1 MNSLHSW
8 CYYSKVFLGHEILT
22 PAVTKSY
29 SSFYLCSIHYLLKYL
44 LMFIL
49 KPFGLHLSFILYFS
63 CFFLCLGLLTSPCL
77 SQVILHRCQKTQ
89 EQWKFINSIG
99 KKILASPSIML
110 EKAIWKK
117 KHTGGQKKMIF
128 KGFLYISM
136 FECSFSRSDFFLSVS
151 IKTDTS
157 FAEGPF
163 FLLIHTMMQ
172 DVMKFCALC
181 SNQIWKSGREEIVK
195 KKKKGE

>member
-8 CYYSKVFLGHEILT
+8 CYYSKIFLGHEILT

-29 SSFYLCSIHYLLKYL
+29 SSFYLCSIHYLLKHL

-117 KHTGGQKKMIF
+117 KNTQ
-128 KGFLYISM
+128 
-136 FECSFSRSDFFLSVS
+136 ED
-151 IKTDTS
+151 
-157 FAEGPF
+157 
-163 FLLIHTMMQ
+163 
-172 DVMKFCALC
+172 
-181 SNQIWKSGREEIVK
+181 K
-195 KKKKGE
+195 KKWYLKDSSTFPCLNVHFHVQIFSCQLALKQTHPLLKVLSFYLSIQWCKMSWNFVHCAPIRFGNQEEKR

>member
-1 MNSLHSW
+1 
-8 CYYSKVFLGHEILT
+8 
-22 PAVTKSY
+22 
-29 SSFYLCSIHYLLKYL
+29 
-44 LMFIL
+44 
-49 KPFGLHLSFILYFS
+49 
-63 CFFLCLGLLTSPCL
+63 
-77 SQVILHRCQKTQ
+77 
-89 EQWKFINSIG
+89 
-99 KKILASPSIML
+99 ML

-195 KKKKGE
+195 KKKGE